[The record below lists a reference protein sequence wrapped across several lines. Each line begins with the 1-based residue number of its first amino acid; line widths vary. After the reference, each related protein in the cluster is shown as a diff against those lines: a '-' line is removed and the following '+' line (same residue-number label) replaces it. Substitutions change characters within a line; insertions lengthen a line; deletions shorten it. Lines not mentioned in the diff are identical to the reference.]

1 MGVQDGAGYTWAAGQ
16 AGLVRYDGLR
26 FRRYGLEDGLPS
38 LLVTDLA
45 VDSNGLLWG
54 STARGAFFESRGQL
68 VAFGVN
74 ELPENG
80 APRSSSA
87 SRQARPMAPRL
98 PSPQR
103 AGHPIARARPDP
115 REEC

>member
-1 MGVQDGAGYTWAAGQ
+1 MAAGQ